1 MKKIILLIFV
11 SLLTHQTWADSCESA
26 ADTSLPVIRRAQSDL
41 LYCSLGDGAQL
52 SFLRIFEMKDPKPG
66 CDNPERRV
74 VLNVGSAQRVTPESP
89 MVMTVQAEF
98 NGFYRFE
105 MEDGSTVIC
114 SKGSWH

>member
-1 MKKIILLIFV
+1 MKKIILSIAISLISFQV
-11 SLLTHQTWADSCESA
+11 WADSCESV

-52 SFLRIFEMKDPKPG
+52 SFLRIFDMKDPKPG

-74 VLNVGSAQRVTPESP
+74 VLGVGTARRVTPQSP
-89 MVMTVQAEF
+89 IVAEAHAEM